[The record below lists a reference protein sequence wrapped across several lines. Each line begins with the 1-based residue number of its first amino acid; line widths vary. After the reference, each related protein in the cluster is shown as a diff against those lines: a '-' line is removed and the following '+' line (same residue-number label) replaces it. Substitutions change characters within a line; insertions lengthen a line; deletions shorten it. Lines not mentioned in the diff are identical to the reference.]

1 MSTESRLKALQDLAL
16 PDDAADIEGPTLP
29 LSFDA
34 GYDFNYRDAAGF
46 ESKWTEECTTLSDI
60 EDIIKKGEMFVSM
73 IYTYRSVSNPA
84 VQVRN
89 GTHTYTLDVSGF
101 GRKDWQ

>member
-46 ESKWTEECTTLSDI
+46 ESKWTEESTTLSDI
-60 EDIIKKGEMFVSM
+60 DDIIKRGEMFVSM

-84 VQVRN
+84 VQVRCC
-89 GTHTYTLDVSGF
+89 THTYTLGISGF
-101 GRKDWQ
+101 GGLN

>member
-29 LSFDA
+29 VSFDA
-34 GYDFNYRDAAGF
+34 GYDFNFKDAQGF
-46 ESKWTEECTTLSDI
+46 ESKWIEECATLADI
-60 EDIIKKGEMFVSM
+60 EEVIKKGEMFVSM

-89 GTHTYTLDVSGF
+89 SFCPRTH
-101 GRKDWQ
+101 